1 MAQAIPHDGTG
12 RVPTVAPTRYHWTGS
27 ASGVRLGRILNIEIE
42 LDFSVL
48 IIFGLIVFNLGA
60 GLLRSWHPGWS
71 AALMWTVATLTG
83 VAFMAS
89 ILAHELSHALVGRL
103 FDVKVERITLFMFGG
118 VAHLKSEPRRPVDE
132 LFMAAAGPIA
142 SFVIGFAAITAALLL
157 GVDTTVLADP
167 RSALSR
173 MSPIAT
179 VLLWL
184 GPVNVIL
191 ALFNLVPGF
200 PLDGG
205 RVLRAALWWLT
216 ADLRAATR
224 WAALA
229 GRIVAALMIGSGLS
243 MALGLHFP
251 VLGGGLVNGLW
262 LMLIGWFLGG
272 AARSSYR
279 ELLTREALRNLPV
292 SRLMLR
298 EVKTVDPSLGIEHFV
313 RDRMLRDGQR
323 CFPVVRGDRLEGLV
337 CIPDLRKLAAGQWAH
352 ATVRDIMTPAA
363 DLAVIGPESD
373 AEEALRLLADRD
385 VNQLPVV
392 AGEKFMGLVQ
402 RGDLISWIGLALVEN
417 ERARSGTPLARIG
430 MESP

>member
-12 RVPTVAPTRYHWTGS
+12 RVPTVAPTRYRWTGS
-27 ASGVRLGRILNIEIE
+27 ASGLHLGRVLDIEID

-48 IIFGLIVFNLGA
+48 ILFGLIVFNLGA
-60 GLLRSWHPGWS
+60 GLLPSWHPGWTGP
-71 AALMWTVATLTG
+71 LTWMVATLAG
-83 VAFMAS
+83 AAFLAS

-103 FDVKVERITLFMFGG
+103 FEVKVDRITLFMFGG
-118 VAHLKSEPRRPVDE
+118 VAHLKSDPKRPIDE
-132 LFMAAAGPIA
+132 LFMAAAGPIM
-142 SFVIGFAAITAALLL
+142 SLLIGFVAVAAALLL

-167 RSALSR
+167 RGALSG

-205 RVLRAALWWLT
+205 RVLRAALWWIT
-216 ADLRAATR
+216 ADLRSATR
-224 WAALA
+224 WAAVA
-229 GRIVAALMIGSGLS
+229 GRVIAALLVGTGLS
-243 MALGLHFP
+243 MAFGLHLP
-251 VLGGGLVNGLW
+251 ILGGGLVNGLW

-279 ELLTREALRNLPV
+279 ELLMRDALRNLPV
-292 SRLMLR
+292 SRLMLGGI
-298 EVKTVDPSLGIEHFV
+298 KTVAPTLGIEHFI
-313 RDRMLRDGQR
+313 RDRVLRDGQR
-323 CFPVVRGDRLEGLV
+323 CFPVVSADRLEGLV
-337 CIPDLRKLAAGQWAH
+337 CITDLQKLPAGQWAH
-352 ATVRDIMTPAA
+352 ATVSDIMTPAV

-373 AEEALRLLADRD
+373 AEEALRVLAERD

-392 AGEKFMGLVQ
+392 AGGKFVGLVQ
-402 RGDLISWIGLALVEN
+402 RGDLISWVGLKLARAPLAE
-417 ERARSGTPLARIG
+417 ERAL
-430 MESP
+430 

>member
-1 MAQAIPHDGTG
+1 M
-12 RVPTVAPTRYHWTGS
+12 
-27 ASGVRLGRILNIEIE
+27 GRILNIEID

-48 IIFGLIVFNLGA
+48 VIFGLIVFNLGA

-71 AALMWTVATLTG
+71 AALSWSVATLTG

-89 ILAHELSHALVGRL
+89 IVAHELSHALVGRL
-103 FDVKVERITLFMFGG
+103 FGIEVDRITLFMFGG
-118 VAHLKSEPRRPVDE
+118 VAHLKGEPKRPVDE

-142 SFVIGFAAITAALLL
+142 SLVIGFAAIVAALLL

-167 RSALSR
+167 HSALSR
-173 MSPIAT
+173 MSPLAT

-184 GPVNVIL
+184 GPVNVLL
-191 ALFNLVPGF
+191 ALFNLIPGF

-216 ADLRAATR
+216 ADLGTATR
-224 WAALA
+224 WAARA
-229 GRIVAALMIGSGLS
+229 GRIIAALLIGSGLS
-243 MALGLHFP
+243 MALGLHLP
-251 VLGGGLVNGLW
+251 VFGGGVVNGLW

-279 ELLTREALRNLPV
+279 ELLMREALRNLPV
-292 SRLMLR
+292 SRLMLG
-298 EVKTVDPSLGIEHFV
+298 EVKTVDPSLGVEQFI

-323 CFPVVRGDRLEGLV
+323 CFPVVRSDRLEGLV
-337 CIPDLRKLAAGQWAH
+337 CIPDLNKLPAGQWAH
-352 ATVRDIMTPAA
+352 AAVRDIMTPAA

-373 AEEALRLLADRD
+373 AEEALRVLAERD

-392 AGEKFMGLVQ
+392 AGGKFVGLVQ
-402 RGDLISWIGLALVEN
+402 RGDLISWIGLNLARGPSPW
-417 ERARSGTPLARIG
+417 ERAP
-430 MESP
+430 